1 VVQVGFTSWDKAY
14 GGKEGMQ
21 GEKERQKQE
30 REIRKKKGRQ
40 GRVRGE
46 IDNAVEKEPE
56 NRMEGRFGHLASAAT
71 RS

>member
-1 VVQVGFTSWDKAY
+1 
-14 GGKEGMQ
+14 MQ